1 MILLDTNVV
10 SALLRPEWEPMV
22 VEWLNGIADLD
33 LCTTSVTLFELRF
46 GIARLPSSRR
56 KTKLAADVTLVLG
69 RILGNRVLPF
79 DDKAA
84 VAAADL
90 RARRFRAGKPID
102 VADTQIAGIA
112 LANRTPIATRNTRHF
127 ADLAI
132 EVVDPWATRP

>member
-10 SALLRPEWEPMV
+10 SALLRPEREPLV
-22 VEWLNGIADLD
+22 VDWLNGFADTD

-56 KTKLAADVTLVLG
+56 KTKLVADVNLVIDQ
-69 RILGNRVLPF
+69 ILGNRVLPF

-90 RARRFRAGKPID
+90 RARRFRAGRPID

-112 LANRTPIATRNTRHF
+112 LANHTPIATRNTRHF
-127 ADLAI
+127 ADLAV
-132 EVVDPWATRP
+132 EVVDPWATRR